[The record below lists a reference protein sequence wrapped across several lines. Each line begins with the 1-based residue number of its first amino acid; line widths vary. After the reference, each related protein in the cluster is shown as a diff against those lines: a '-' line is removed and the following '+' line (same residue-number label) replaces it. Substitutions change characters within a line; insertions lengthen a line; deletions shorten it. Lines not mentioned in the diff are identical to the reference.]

1 MNYVHRDQDAQAYT
15 IQCVE
20 FLIEKARFFDRLG
33 DQLNLRQHK
42 VLARMFAEGLEG
54 FKGGLSADNYIS
66 IAKTSAS
73 TATRDLKDLVEKGA
87 FIRTGELK
95 HTRYYLNIENLQ
107 S

>member
-1 MNYVHRDQDAQAYT
+1 MAGEPNV
-15 IQCVE
+15 
-20 FLIEKARFFDRLG
+20 
-33 DQLNLRQHK
+33 RQQK

-54 FKGGLSADNYIS
+54 FKGGLSADNYIR

-87 FIRTGELK
+87 LIRTGELK
-95 HTRYYLNIENLQ
+95 HTRYHLNLPCFQ